1 MFNRNDCEMR
11 KLWVTLYTIQTLS
24 RLIEH
29 FWDRWCKECTVNL
42 REYHSAKQQV
52 SSKPMI
58 KLKDLVLFHDD
69 CVPRYLRRTGVVTE
83 LYCSN
88 SDNQI
93 RGASVRVKRWGQTI
107 KRPINKLSPLEKI
120 GEEESKGNEL
130 KEMSRRPQREDA
142 IMGEIKRRYGHSWV
156 ARGGGVFVI
165 TSGFVIKNIFTGD
178 IYCIARFFC

>member
-11 KLWVTLYTIQTLS
+11 KLWVTLYTIQILS
-24 RLIEH
+24 CLIEH

-42 REYHSAKQQV
+42 REYHSAKLQV

-69 CVPRYLRRTGVVTE
+69 CVPRYLRRTVVVTE
-83 LYCSN
+83 LYCSI

-93 RGASVRVKRWGQTI
+93 KGASVRVKRSGQTI
-107 KRPINKLSPLEKI
+107 KRPISKLCPLEII

-130 KEMSRRPQREDA
+130 NEMSRRPQREAA
-142 IMGEIKRRYGHSWV
+142 IMGEIKGRYEHS
-156 ARGGGVFVI
+156 
-165 TSGFVIKNIFTGD
+165 
-178 IYCIARFFC
+178 

>member
-1 MFNRNDCEMR
+1 MHCEPYNYPKAPSLTKLQLADTQPFSTTGVDNFGPVYVQNMFNRNDCEMR

-93 RGASVRVKRWGQTI
+93 RGASVRVKR
-107 KRPINKLSPLEKI
+107 
-120 GEEESKGNEL
+120 
-130 KEMSRRPQREDA
+130 
-142 IMGEIKRRYGHSWV
+142 
-156 ARGGGVFVI
+156 
-165 TSGFVIKNIFTGD
+165 
-178 IYCIARFFC
+178 